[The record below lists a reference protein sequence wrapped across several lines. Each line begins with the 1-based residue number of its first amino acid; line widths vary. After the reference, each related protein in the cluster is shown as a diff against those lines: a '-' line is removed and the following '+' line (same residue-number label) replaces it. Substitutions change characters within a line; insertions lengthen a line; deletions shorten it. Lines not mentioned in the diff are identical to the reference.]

1 MKVAIYGQF
10 YHENSGKY
18 IEELLELLD
27 KEGFEVVIE
36 EKFLSI
42 INQHETITKDY
53 NNWATFN
60 ALDNSF
66 NLLFSLGGDG
76 TILKSID
83 YIKKLD
89 IPIVGINTGRLGFLA
104 TIQKEEIQECVQAI
118 LEGKYIISERELLD
132 VATSPQNQSLSQTS
146 YALNEVAINRKNST
160 SMITIHTWLNQKYLT
175 SYWADGLIVSTPTG
189 STGYSLSCGGPIIS
203 PETKSSLITP
213 IAPHNLNAR
222 PLIIPDDTEIKLQVT
237 GRLEDFLVSLDSRV
251 TSLHKDTIITI
262 KKAAFKIGLVILE
275 DDSFIKTLRKKLL
288 WGEDRRNKKQ

>member
-10 YHENSGKY
+10 YHENSGQY
-18 IEELLELLD
+18 IEELLNVLEE
-27 KEGFEVVIE
+27 EGFEIVVE
-36 EKFLSI
+36 KKFLAI
-42 INQHETITKDY
+42 INHHESISKDFT
-53 NNWATFN
+53 NWKSFKE
-60 ALDNSF
+60 LDNSF
-66 NLLFSLGGDG
+66 DLLFSLGGDG
-76 TILKSID
+76 TILKSIS

-104 TIQKEEIQECVQAI
+104 TIQKEEIKHCVQAI
-118 LEGKYIISERELLD
+118 LDKKYKISERELLD
-132 VATSPQNQSLSQTS
+132 VATSSENESLSKTS

-160 SMITIHTWLNQKYLT
+160 SMITIHTWLNEKYLT

-203 PETKSSLITP
+203 PETKASLITP

-222 PLIIPDDTEIKLQVT
+222 PLIIPDGTEIKLQVT
-237 GRLEDFLVSLDSRV
+237 GRLEDFLISLDSRV
-251 TSLHKDTIITI
+251 TSLHKDTLITI

-275 DDSFIKTLRKKLL
+275 EDSFIKTLRKKLL